1 MIIDL
6 IIIQAIIV
14 FIIDISGIVDEIKQL
29 FWKLIYPNINYK
41 TFRIKPLDCSL
52 CMTFWVGII
61 YSWITSSL
69 SIPILGFICLLAFLT
84 PITSELLYSIKDLLL
99 KILQKIN

>member
-1 MIIDL
+1 MILDL

-14 FIIDISGIVDEIKQL
+14 FIIDISTIVDELKQL
-29 FWKLIYPNINYK
+29 FWKKLYPKVNYK
-41 TFRIKPLDCSL
+41 EFRIKPFDCSL
-52 CMTFWVGII
+52 CMTFWIGII
-61 YSWITSSL
+61 YSLIISSL

-84 PITSELLYSIKDLLL
+84 PITSELLYSIKDLML